1 MNRNRAFTLIELLVV
16 VGIIAVLISIL
27 LPSLSKARA
36 NARAIK
42 CGAQMRSI
50 SAAVG
55 TYLTDSSGAYP
66 PSYVYTDANGQ
77 WSLHN
82 QIHPPTNGYM
92 HWSYFLFN
100 NIKDLRAFTCPEFEM
115 GGVPRTNPGPD
126 GSKWMPGQVDQNGSS
141 GNGTLED
148 RQAPF
153 VAFTANAAIMPRNKF
168 DDAARDSDPSTA
180 GGQRLNTFVRQN
192 NIRGQSRTILATEF
206 NSNWRTIAVNQ
217 GGGYKAV
224 GHRPITPFIS
234 LGSSSEFANP
244 PSAFFVYPGSLY
256 DKPTLDSL
264 STNNTSLISD
274 SVQLNAVGRNHPGN
288 TSNFLYVDGHV
299 ERKTIFDT
307 LKLRE
312 WGDAFYTL
320 TGDQTVR

>member
-1 MNRNRAFTLIELLVV
+1 MKSSRAFTLIELLVV

-36 NARAIK
+36 TARAVK

-55 TYLTDSSGAYP
+55 TYLADSSGTYP

-77 WSLHN
+77 WGIHN
-82 QIHPPTNGYM
+82 QINPPVFGYQ

-100 NIKDLRAFTCPEFEM
+100 NIKDLRAFTCPEFEY
-115 GGVPRTNPGPD
+115 GGVPRTNPGSN
-126 GSKWMPGQVDQNGSS
+126 GGNWCSGQVDQNGSS
-141 GNGTLED
+141 GGGSLED

-168 DDAARDSDPSTA
+168 DDAARDSDSSTA
-180 GGQRLNTFVRQN
+180 GGQRLNTFVRQTS
-192 NIRGQSRTILATEF
+192 IRGQSRTILATEF
-206 NSNWRTIAVNQ
+206 NSNWRAIAVNQ

-224 GHRPITPFIS
+224 GHRPITPFVS
-234 LGSSSEFANP
+234 LGSSNEFANGLNN
-244 PSAFFVYPGSLY
+244 FYVYPGSIY
-256 DKPTLDSL
+256 DKSTIDSL
-264 STNNTSLISD
+264 TTNNTSLISD
-274 SVQLNAVGRNHPGN
+274 ACQLNAVGRNHPKG
-288 TSNFLYVDGHV
+288 TSNFLFVDGHV
-299 ERKTIFDT
+299 ERKTIYET
-307 LKLRE
+307 LKDRE
-312 WGDAFYTL
+312 WGDAFYTM